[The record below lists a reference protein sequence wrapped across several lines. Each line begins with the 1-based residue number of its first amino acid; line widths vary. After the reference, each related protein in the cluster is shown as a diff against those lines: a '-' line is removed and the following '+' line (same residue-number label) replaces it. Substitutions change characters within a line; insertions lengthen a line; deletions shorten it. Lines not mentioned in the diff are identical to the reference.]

1 MHTKRDEK
9 GNITLLF
16 EGSYKWSFNKFM
28 FEKQIKIFIFFP
40 LYKK

>member
-9 GNITLLF
+9 GNITLF

-40 LYKK
+40 L